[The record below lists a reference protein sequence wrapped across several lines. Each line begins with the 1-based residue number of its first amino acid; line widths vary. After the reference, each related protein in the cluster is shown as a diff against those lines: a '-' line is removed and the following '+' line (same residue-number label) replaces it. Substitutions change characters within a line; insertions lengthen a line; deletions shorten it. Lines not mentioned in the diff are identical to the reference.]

1 MITIT
6 WHFAL
11 LLIASV
17 VILFFAWRED
27 EETRG
32 MFQGYMTLM
41 AIAFVIFLWVLYG
54 GVYWW

>member
-27 EETRG
+27 EETGG
-32 MFQGYMTLM
+32 MFQGCMTL
-41 AIAFVIFLWVLYG
+41 IAVAFLLYSKE
-54 GVYWW
+54 VPFL